1 MSIEDF
7 IKNME
12 NRVSELGSAVDK
24 SAQLLN
30 LVTLSKSYAEKFNI
44 PLTVSPKIQKMFVVP
59 SKPVTGGITS
69 LKQVGDK
76 LTAWLEWNYT
86 DEHGRGQ
93 EAKYMKR
100 DLGSLSSILQVKS
113 SIPALQS
120 ALDRIHLTFD
130 YLEGRAGKFKD
141 PLLTLNLEEWDY
153 SNYDLLSSYLVRVLK
168 KVT

>member
-1 MSIEDF
+1 
-7 IKNME
+7 
-12 NRVSELGSAVDK
+12 
-24 SAQLLN
+24 
-30 LVTLSKSYAEKFNI
+30 
-44 PLTVSPKIQKMFVVP
+44 
-59 SKPVTGGITS
+59 
-69 LKQVGDK
+69 
-76 LTAWLEWNYT
+76 
-86 DEHGRGQ
+86 
-93 EAKYMKR
+93 MKR